1 MHKHDAWDERNVAD
15 PLLESRAP
23 PPPLCATSNQ
33 MPVPDGSD
41 ITGEQLTMLFAGPA
55 EHEAAVADVISGVG
69 FVPK

>member
-1 MHKHDAWDERNVAD
+1 
-15 PLLESRAP
+15 
-23 PPPLCATSNQ
+23 

>member
-1 MHKHDAWDERNVAD
+1 MTLGMSGTSLTPSWS
-15 PLLESRAP
+15 LAP